1 MPPPHPY
8 QMPHGHVSAAAMAAA
23 AAAWPHGLPPYAY
36 PNAHQA
42 YRPATRWVLTPEDT
56 ELLEN
61 VFKATPFPSRQ
72 VHQELSEC
80 LQVRLRQVQAWF
92 QNKRQRVKHGT
103 ESKTCSVE
111 PAAMS
116 LPPDDAPPTVKD
128 APPTVKDAP
137 PTVKDAPPTVKD
149 DDEGETSVS
158 KAVNAASAAAAAAKA
173 AAEVAE
179 AAAASAMAE
188 AEAARSKARG

>member
-1 MPPPHPY
+1 
-8 QMPHGHVSAAAMAAA
+8 
-23 AAAWPHGLPPYAY
+23 
-36 PNAHQA
+36 
-42 YRPATRWVLTPEDT
+42 VLTPEDT

-92 QNKRQRVKHGT
+92 QNKRQRVKHGGDT
-103 ESKTCSVE
+103 KTCSVE

-116 LPPDDAPPTVKD
+116 SPPDDAPPTVKE
-128 APPTVKDAP
+128 
-137 PTVKDAPPTVKD
+137 
-149 DDEGETSVS
+149 DDEGAALVS
-158 KAVNAASAAAAAAKA
+158 RAVSAAAAAAVAATA
-173 AAEVAE
+173 AAEAAE

-188 AEAARSKARG
+188 AEAALSRVRG

>member
-1 MPPPHPY
+1 
-8 QMPHGHVSAAAMAAA
+8 
-23 AAAWPHGLPPYAY
+23 
-36 PNAHQA
+36 
-42 YRPATRWVLTPEDT
+42 VLTPEDT

-92 QNKRQRVKHGT
+92 QNKRQRVKHGGDT
-103 ESKTCSVE
+103 KTCSVE

-116 LPPDDAPPTVKD
+116 SPPDDAPPTVKD
-128 APPTVKDAP
+128 ALPTVNDAP
-137 PTVKDAPPTVKD
+137 PTVKE
-149 DDEGETSVS
+149 DDEGAALVS
-158 KAVNAASAAAAAAKA
+158 RAVSAAAAAAVAATA
-173 AAEVAE
+173 AAEAAE

-188 AEAARSKARG
+188 AEAALSRVRG